1 MWVGWNDK
9 MGLLD
14 SSHHEM
20 QYSQKQ
26 NKFLTNSM
34 YKCIIDACL
43 KQVHKIPTQVF
54 NFSHILCYEQ
64 IDILFWINQK
74 KPM

>member
-1 MWVGWNDK
+1 MKCNILK
-9 MGLLD
+9 N
-14 SSHHEM
+14 EI
-20 QYSQKQ
+20 
-26 NKFLTNSM
+26 NFLQTL
-34 YKCIIDACL
+34 CIIDACL

>member
-1 MWVGWNDK
+1 MKCNILK
-9 MGLLD
+9 
-14 SSHHEM
+14 
-20 QYSQKQ
+20 
-26 NKFLTNSM
+26 NKINFLQTL
-34 YKCIIDACL
+34 CIIDACL